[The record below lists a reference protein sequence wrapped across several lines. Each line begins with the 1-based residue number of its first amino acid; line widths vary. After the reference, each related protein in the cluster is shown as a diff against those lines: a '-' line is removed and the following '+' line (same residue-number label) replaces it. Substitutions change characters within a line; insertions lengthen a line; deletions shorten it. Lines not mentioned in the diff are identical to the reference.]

1 MNKSDIADAVA
12 AERTA
17 LANLLETLTP
27 HQLATP
33 SLCAGWTVHHV
44 AAHLTTLFNVTMP
57 QMTLRIAR
65 HRFSFD
71 KAVNDLTNELS
82 RRPIEQISA
91 ELRANAGNSRHPPS
105 APLAPLTD
113 VIVHGEDIRRPLGVR
128 RDVRFA
134 STCAA
139 MSFVT
144 GGRARGFLP
153 GSRIRGLRFQ
163 ATDGDGVWG
172 RGQLIHGPAL
182 SLLLAAMGRRVAL
195 SDLGGAVG
203 LLDARLTSKVPR
215 IQ

>member
-1 MNKSDIADAVA
+1 MNTSEIADAIA
-12 AERTA
+12 AERLS
-17 LANLLETLTP
+17 LADLLETLTP
-27 HQLATP
+27 QQLGTP

-65 HRFSFD
+65 HRLSFD

-91 ELRANAGNSRHPPS
+91 ELRVNASNAKHPPS
-105 APLAPLTD
+105 APLAPLAD

-128 RDVRFA
+128 RDVPFA
-134 STCAA
+134 STSAA

-172 RGQLIHGPAL
+172 TGQLIHGPAL

-195 SDLGGAVG
+195 GDLGGAVG
-203 LLDARLTSKVPR
+203 LLDERLTRKVPR